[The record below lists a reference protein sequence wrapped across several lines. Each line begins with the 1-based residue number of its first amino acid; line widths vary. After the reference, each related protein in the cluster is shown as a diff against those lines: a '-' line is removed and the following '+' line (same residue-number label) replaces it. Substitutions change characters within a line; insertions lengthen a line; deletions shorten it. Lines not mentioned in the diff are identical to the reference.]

1 MLLKV
6 TGDILKILI
15 PLFIIIFQS
24 ITFPQVTVRDTLIEW
39 HTFKYSL
46 NSDNTI
52 IQSTSILNDTV
63 AVNFKGTV
71 IENEFLKITLL
82 PEYGGRILSM
92 IYKPTGHEELY
103 QNPAGAPYGIGQG
116 WFYYDW
122 LMVYGGI
129 FPTLSEPE
137 HGKAWMLPWKFEFLK
152 QTADTVRCKMTW
164 VDTVM
169 LKSADPGKWKYG
181 QTGIKCEYIVTI
193 AKGSSALEADII
205 LYNDHNFDL
214 DYEYWTCLTL
224 APGSKSGEP
233 KTTHGSEIFVP
244 VSKIKIPSWYPDIAS
259 KEKQVPGKR
268 GIYYFD
274 KLKDWYNWSS
284 DGIAYAWDDKTPN
297 FWGVINHDNGEGLIR
312 ISENVITP
320 GVKIWAWDYDQSQN
334 IDPFL
339 NPENVKRPYIE
350 LWAGHSKEFFEP
362 AYFSA
367 NTKKSWKEIYA
378 PTVGLSNITH
388 VNKDV
393 LAEIKIADGS
403 NCKEAHLNFSTLHPL
418 NMYEVKIEITGDNPQ
433 VLLTREVAPDAVNGN
448 KISINLPCDQTWG
461 DEDSLKFSI
470 VNPSAMDSL
479 CVSLPLKNVNTFIAE
494 DKEMPSSFSLYQ
506 NYPNPFNPETII
518 QYTIAKPVYVS
529 LKVYNILGDEVAV
542 LVNEFKSA
550 GTYKLLFDAKKY
562 SLSSG
567 VYFYTMHS
575 QEFIKTLKF
584 TLIK

>member
-1 MLLKV
+1 M
-6 TGDILKILI
+6 
-15 PLFIIIFQS
+15 IIIFQA
-24 ITFPQVTVRDTLIEW
+24 ITFPQVTVKDTLIEW

-46 NSDNTI
+46 NTDNTI
-52 IQSTSILNDTV
+52 KQSTNIFNDTV
-63 AVNFKGTV
+63 SVSFKGTV
-71 IENEFLKITLL
+71 IENEFLKITLV

-164 VDTVM
+164 TDTVM
-169 LKSADPGKWKYG
+169 LKSTDPGKWKYG
-181 QTGIKCEYIVTI
+181 QTGIKCEYIITI

-205 LYNDHNFDL
+205 LYNNQNADL
-214 DYEYWTCLTL
+214 EYEYWTCLTL
-224 APGSKSGEP
+224 APGSKPGES
-233 KTTHGSEIFVP
+233 KTTNGAEIIVP

-259 KEKQVPGKR
+259 KEMQVPGNR

-274 KLKDWYNWSS
+274 ELRNWNNWSS

-334 IDPFL
+334 VDPFL
-339 NPENVKRPYIE
+339 NPGNVKRPYIE

-362 AYFSA
+362 AHFKG
-367 NTKKSWKEIYA
+367 NTIKKWKEIYA
-378 PTVGLSNITH
+378 PTVGLSKITH
-388 VNKDV
+388 ANNSV
-393 LAEIKIADGS
+393 LAEIEITDELKSKIA
-403 NCKEAHLNFSTLHPL
+403 KLNFSTLHPL
-418 NMYEVKIEITGDNPQ
+418 DICDVTIEITGRNPK
-433 VLLTREVAPDAVNGN
+433 VLLTRKIAPDAVNGN
-448 KISINLPCDQTWG
+448 KLSINFPGNQTWN
-461 DEDSLKFSI
+461 DVDSLKFSI
-470 VNPSAMDSL
+470 TNSSGKDNL
-479 CVSLPLKNVNTFIAE
+479 YISLPLRNIDTGVAE
-494 DKEMPSSFSLYQ
+494 NMEMTADYNLYQ

-518 QYTIAKPVYVS
+518 QYTIAKPGYTS
-529 LKVYNILGDEVAV
+529 LKVYDILGNEVAV
-542 LVNEFKSA
+542 LVDEFKNA
-550 GTYKLLFDAKKY
+550 GKYKLLFNVKKY
-562 SLSSG
+562 GLSSG
-567 VYFYTMHS
+567 VYFYTIHS
-575 QEFIKTLKF
+575 QGFIKTLKF
-584 TLIK
+584 VLIK